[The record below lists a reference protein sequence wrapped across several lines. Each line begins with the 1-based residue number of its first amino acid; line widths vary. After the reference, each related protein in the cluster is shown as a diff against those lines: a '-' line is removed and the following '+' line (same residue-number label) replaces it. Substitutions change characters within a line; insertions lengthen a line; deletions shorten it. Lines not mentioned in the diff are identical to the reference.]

1 MHKSQRK
8 QGIVLSYAAQAVH
21 ILSGLLYTPVM
32 LRLLGQSEYGI
43 YQLVSSVVA
52 YLGLLSFGFS
62 SAYVRFYS
70 RFRVRENKEEIAQL
84 NGMFMAI
91 FLCISTLSVFCGS
104 VMLWNIDLIFAES
117 LTVLEYKTARIL
129 MALMV
134 LNLTLT
140 FPNSVF
146 DAITSAQEKFIF
158 QKTLALL
165 QAVFNPFITLPLLIA
180 GAGSVGMVMVTTGLT
195 CAKLLVNIAYCMKK
209 LHVQF
214 CFRGLQFSL
223 LKEMWAFTFFIFLN
237 MIIDQ
242 INWSVDKFLLGR
254 LAGVGAVAVYG
265 VASQL
270 NNMYQQLSTAVSG
283 VYIPEVNRVVAEE
296 NDTNRYLTQ
305 IFTKVGRIQFIILSL
320 VLSGFVFFG
329 RPFIRIWA
337 GAEYNESYEVALL
350 LLIPVTVPLIQ
361 NLGIAIQRAKNMHKA
376 RSVVYL
382 FIAVGNVIVS
392 IPCIKWWGVQGA
404 ALGTAISLVL
414 GNMIFMNY
422 YYQKRMGLNILYF
435 WKEIL
440 RLVPALIIPGI
451 FGLFAVL
458 FIKIRGLFML
468 VVCCLVYSVLFAI
481 SMWHLGLNDEEKRIA
496 GQVLRIISLHKH

>member
-146 DAITSAQEKFIF
+146 ERCNYFCAGEIYLSKNTCITS
-158 QKTLALL
+158 
-165 QAVFNPFITLPLLIA
+165 
-180 GAGSVGMVMVTTGLT
+180 G
-195 CAKLLVNIAYCMKK
+195 
-209 LHVQF
+209 
-214 CFRGLQFSL
+214 
-223 LKEMWAFTFFIFLN
+223 
-237 MIIDQ
+237 
-242 INWSVDKFLLGR
+242 
-254 LAGVGAVAVYG
+254 
-265 VASQL
+265 
-270 NNMYQQLSTAVSG
+270 
-283 VYIPEVNRVVAEE
+283 
-296 NDTNRYLTQ
+296 
-305 IFTKVGRIQFIILSL
+305 
-320 VLSGFVFFG
+320 GF
-329 RPFIRIWA
+329 
-337 GAEYNESYEVALL
+337 
-350 LLIPVTVPLIQ
+350 
-361 NLGIAIQRAKNMHKA
+361 
-376 RSVVYL
+376 
-382 FIAVGNVIVS
+382 
-392 IPCIKWWGVQGA
+392 
-404 ALGTAISLVL
+404 
-414 GNMIFMNY
+414 
-422 YYQKRMGLNILYF
+422 
-435 WKEIL
+435 
-440 RLVPALIIPGI
+440 
-451 FGLFAVL
+451 
-458 FIKIRGLFML
+458 
-468 VVCCLVYSVLFAI
+468 
-481 SMWHLGLNDEEKRIA
+481 
-496 GQVLRIISLHKH
+496 